1 MKQFPRIPTRS
12 LLLLALLLIPTFRA
26 GATTVVMLSD
36 TELIVNSRAIVTGRV
51 ASTMSAW
58 DDTHSMVWTY
68 VEVRADRVLKGEL
81 SEGTIVLKQLG
92 GEAGASG
99 VRVFGQ
105 PAFTPGERVLL
116 YLNTGPDGSL
126 HAAHTFMGKFSIVAD
141 ASKKEFI
148 ERSADA
154 QDVELLARTSVG
166 EITNRAPFH
175 SYIKKIRRTLT
186 EEAARV
192 AEIDASR
199 AGEPLV
205 PVPTEYARTK
215 KEGRGFKPDY
225 VFMSGGVRWMEA
237 DSGQPISY
245 FVNPNA
251 CPVAGGGAA
260 EVARAMSAWP
270 NQSGASIHLQT
281 AGQTGACGIV
291 IDNVNTISFG
301 DCLGQLDAP
310 IGCSGVVALTSISY
324 TNESKIVGGISFNRL
339 LEADTIFNKGL
350 DCFLGNSANLAEV
363 TCHELGHSIGLAH
376 PTDPS
381 AIMWASAH
389 GNGRDATLG
398 ADDKAGVLAIYPS
411 GSGGGG
417 GGGTGGGGSGGGGGS
432 AALSIATA
440 AMNSGVTGQ
449 NYSASLTATGGTSPY
464 RWSLVGGALPPGLD
478 MSGSGAIGGI
488 PASTGTYTFAVQVS
502 DTSLPVRTDSKWL
515 SIFIQASSGGGSLL
529 PVIAGVKAKGTK
541 KLWVFGQ
548 NLSTAS
554 VVVINGLTYH
564 PKAIEKDGSTDWVLA
579 KGGLNLGPSGTN
591 VVFVITIFN
600 NSVPFWF

>member
-1 MKQFPRIPTRS
+1 MKQFARKLARS
-12 LLLLALLLIPTFRA
+12 VFPLVLLLIPTVDA
-26 GATTVVMLSD
+26 KATTVVMLSD
-36 TELIVNSRAIVTGRV
+36 SELIVNSRLIVTGRV
-51 ASTMSAW
+51 VSVISAW

-81 SEGTIVLKQLG
+81 SEGTIVLKQIG
-92 GEAGASG
+92 GEAGDSG

-105 PAFTPGERVLL
+105 PGFTPGERVLL

-126 HAAHTFMGKFSIVAD
+126 HAAHAFMGKFSVVAD
-141 ASKKEFI
+141 GATDGEFI
-148 ERSADA
+148 ERLAQA
-154 QDVELLARTSVG
+154 QDIEFLARTTGG

-175 SYIKKIRRTLT
+175 SYIKKIQQTLKQ
-186 EEAARV
+186 EAARI

-205 PVPTEYARTK
+205 AVPTEYSRK
-215 KEGRGFKPDY
+215 KKQASGFKPEY
-225 VFMSGGVRWMEA
+225 VFMAGGVRWMEA

-245 FVNPNA
+245 YINPNA

-301 DCLGQLDAP
+301 DCLNQLDPP
-310 IGCSGVVALTSISY
+310 IGCAGIVALTAISY
-324 TNESKIVGGISFNRL
+324 TNESKVVGGISFNRL
-339 LEADTIFNKGL
+339 LEADTVFNKGMS
-350 DCFLGNSANLAEV
+350 CFLANSANLAEV
-363 TCHELGHSIGLAH
+363 ACHELGHSIGLAH

-381 AIMWASAH
+381 AIMWQTAH

-398 ADDKAGVLAIYPS
+398 ADDKAGILAIYPAGTDGGGGS

-417 GGGTGGGGSGGGGGS
+417 GGGGG
-432 AALSIATA
+432 AVSITTA
-440 AMNSGVTGQ
+440 AMNSGFIGQ
-449 NYSASLTATGGTSPY
+449 KYNATLTATGGTSPY
-464 RWSLVGGALPPGLD
+464 HWSLVGGALPPGLD
-478 MSGSGAIGGI
+478 MTGSGAISGT
-488 PASTGTYTFAVQVS
+488 AATAGTYSFAVQVS

-515 SIFIQASSGGGSLL
+515 SIMIQANGGGSLL
-529 PVIAGVKAKGTK
+529 PVIAGVKAKGAK

-554 VVVINGLTYH
+554 LVVVNGLTFT
-564 PKAIEKDGSTDWVLA
+564 PTTVERDGSTDWVFT
-579 KGGLNLGPSGTN
+579 KGRLNLGPEGTN

-600 NSVPFWF
+600 NSLPFVF